1 MFKRYKILIVLILL
15 SVKVA
20 AQTLSLPEAIAT
32 ATNQYGM
39 VKAKQNYTKAAGET
53 LKQTRREYLPNLVLS
68 AQQSYGTIN
77 GQNGPAYGFGGYGV
91 ASSGLP
97 LDHQNWNAAFGAL
110 YLANIN
116 WEFFTFGRYRERI
129 NLAKADVAR
138 NQADYNQELFQHQ
151 VRVAAAYLN
160 LLASQ
165 RLVRSQQKNLDR
177 AQVFLT
183 TSGARV
189 KNGLNPGVDS
199 TLAAAEVSRARIELN
214 RTFDLVKE
222 QNNRLAF
229 LMGSDVREFQLD
241 TSLVAKIPKN
251 ILTLESPSDTVN
263 PIRKFYKSRIDFSDR
278 QVRLWRKN
286 YYPSFSLFGVFQ
298 TRASGFDSA
307 YAQDQTAFSHDYID
321 GISPDRQNY
330 LVGVG
335 VTWNLTNIFRASK
348 QVASQKFISEGLKN
362 EYEVIDVQLRTQADA
377 ADAKI
382 RYAMDNFNEAPKQ
395 VDAAKQAYLQRT
407 TLYKNGLTTLT
418 DVTQAL
424 YVLNRAETDRD
435 VIYTNVWQSLLLK
448 AAATGDFNLFLTE
461 FQ

>member
-1 MFKRYKILIVLILL
+1 MSKLQNLMFLLLLTAVSGSAQIL
-15 SVKVA
+15 
-20 AQTLSLPEAIAT
+20 TMPEAIQTGVA
-32 ATNQYGM
+32 NYGT
-39 VKAKQNYTKAAGET
+39 VKAKENYAKASGET
-53 LKQTRREYLPNLVLS
+53 VKQTRRDYLPNLVLS
-68 AQQSYGTIN
+68 GQQDYGTVN
-77 GQNGPAYGFGGYGV
+77 GQNGPLYGYGGYGV
-91 ASSGLP
+91 ASSGIP

-110 YLANIN
+110 YLANVN

-129 NLAKADVAR
+129 NLAKADLAR
-138 NQADYNQELFQHQ
+138 NQADYQQELFQHQ
-151 VRVAAAYLN
+151 IRVAAAYLN

-177 AQVFLT
+177 AKVFLN

-199 TLAAAEVSRARIELN
+199 TLASAEVSRAKIELN
-214 RTFDLVKE
+214 RVLDLVKE

-229 LMGSDVREFQLD
+229 LMGTDVRDFQLD
-241 TSLVAKIPKN
+241 TSLVTKIPN
-251 ILTLESPSDTVN
+251 NVLALQTSADSVN
-263 PIRKFYKSRIDFSDR
+263 PILKYYKSRLDFSDQ
-278 QVRLWRKN
+278 QVKLYRKN

-298 TRASGFDSA
+298 TRASGFEPE
-307 YAQDQTAFSHDYID
+307 YTQDQTQFSRNYFD

-335 VTWNLTNIFRASK
+335 VTWNLTNILRTSK
-348 QVASQKFISEGLKN
+348 QVSAQKFVSEGLKN
-362 EYEVIDVQLRTQADA
+362 EYDVIDKQLKTQSDA

-382 RYAMDNFNEAPKQ
+382 RYAMDNYNESPRQ
-395 VDAAKQAYLQRT
+395 VAAAKQAYLQRT

-424 YVLNRAETDRD
+424 YILNRAETDND
-435 VIYTNVWQSLLLK
+435 VIFTNVWQSLLLK
-448 AAATGDFNLFLTE
+448 SAATGDFNLFLTE

>member
-1 MFKRYKILIVLILL
+1 MFKLHRILFFLMLL
-15 SVKVA
+15 SIEGS
-20 AQTLSLPEAIAT
+20 AQTLSMPEAIQT
-32 ATNQYGM
+32 AIGNYGT
-39 VKAKQNYTKAAGET
+39 VKAKQNYAKAAGET
-53 LKQTRREYLPNLVLS
+53 VKQTRRDYLPNLVLS
-68 AQQSYGTIN
+68 AQQSYGTVN

-129 NLAKADVAR
+129 NLAKADLAR
-138 NQADYNQELFQHQ
+138 NQADYQQELFQHE

-177 AQVFLT
+177 AQIFLT

-199 TLAAAEVSRARIELN
+199 TLAAAEVSRAKIELN
-214 RTFDLVKE
+214 RSLDLVKE

-229 LMGSDVREFQLD
+229 LMGTDARDFQLD
-241 TSLVAKIPKN
+241 TLLVARIPKN
-251 ILTLESPSDTVN
+251 VLTLETPSDTVN
-263 PIRKFYKSRIDFSDR
+263 PIRKFYKTRIDFSD
-278 QVRLWRKN
+278 QQIKLLRKN

-298 TRASGFDSA
+298 TRASGFDSS
-307 YAQDQTAFSHDYID
+307 YAQDQTAFSHDYVD

-330 LVGVG
+330 LLGIG
-335 VTWNLTNIFRASK
+335 MTWNLTNIFRASK
-348 QVASQKFISEGLKN
+348 QVSSQKFVSEGLKN
-362 EYEVIDVQLRTQADA
+362 EYELIDVQLRTQSDA

-382 RYAMDNFNEAPKQ
+382 RYAMDNYNEAPKQ

-424 YVLNRAETDRD
+424 YILNRAETDRD

-448 AAATGDFNLFLTE
+448 AASTGDFNLFLTE

>member
-1 MFKRYKILIVLILL
+1 MPKTQKLL
-15 SVKVA
+15 YFLFLVA
-20 AQTLSLPEAIAT
+20 TTASAQTLSLPEAIKAGV
-32 ATNQYGM
+32 ANYGT
-39 VKAKQNYTKAAGET
+39 VKAKENYAKASAET
-53 LKQTRREYLPNLVLS
+53 VKQTRLDYVPNLVLS
-68 AQQSYGTIN
+68 GQQSYGTIN

-129 NLAKADVAR
+129 NLAKADLAR
-138 NQADYNQELFQHQ
+138 NQADYQQELFQHEI
-151 VRVAAAYLN
+151 RVAGAYLN

-165 RLVRSQQKNLDR
+165 RLVRSQQRNLSR
-177 AQVFLT
+177 AEIFLT

-199 TLAAAEVSRARIELN
+199 TLASAEVSRAKIELN
-214 RTFDLVKE
+214 RTLDLVKE

-229 LMGSDVREFQLD
+229 LMGVDVRDFSLD
-241 TSLVAKIPKN
+241 TSLVTKVPKN
-251 ILTLESPSDTVN
+251 VLTLETPADTVN
-263 PIRKFYKSRIDFSDR
+263 PIRKFYKSRVDFSDQ
-278 QVRLWRKN
+278 QVKLLRKN

-298 TRASGFDSA
+298 TRGSGFDSS
-307 YAQDQTAFSHDYID
+307 YATDQNAFTQDYVD
-321 GISPDRQNY
+321 GITPDRQNY

-335 VTWNLTNIFRASK
+335 VTWNLTNIWRASK
-348 QVASQKFISEGLKN
+348 QVSSQKFVSEGLKS
-362 EYEVIDVQLRTQADA
+362 EYEVIDQQLKTQSDA

-382 RYAMDNFNEAPKQ
+382 KYAMDNYVQAPKQ
-395 VDAAKQAYLQRT
+395 VAAARQAYLQRT
-407 TLYKNGLTTLT
+407 TLYKNGLTNLT

-424 YVLNRAETDRD
+424 YILNRAETDSD

-448 AAATGDFNLFLTE
+448 AAATGDFNLFITE
-461 FQ
+461 FE

>member
-1 MFKRYKILIVLILL
+1 MTKFHKILFASIFVTL
-15 SVKVA
+15 SVRS
-20 AQTLSLPEAIAT
+20 QTLTMPQAIAT
-32 ATNQYGM
+32 ANSNYGT
-39 VKAKQNYTKAAGET
+39 VKAKENYAKAAAET
-53 LKQTRREYLPNLVLS
+53 VKQTRRDYFPNLVLS

-91 ASSGLP
+91 SSSGLP

-129 NLAKADVAR
+129 NLAKADLAR
-138 NQADYNQELFQHQ
+138 NQADFQQELFQHDI
-151 VRVAAAYLN
+151 RVAAAYLN

-177 AQVFLT
+177 SQIFLT
-183 TSGARV
+183 ISGARV

-214 RTFDLVKE
+214 RSLDLVKE

-229 LMGSDVREFQLD
+229 LMGTEAREFMLD

-251 ILTLESPSDTVN
+251 VLTLETPSDFIN
-263 PIRKFYKSRIDFSDR
+263 PIRKFYKSRVDFSD
-278 QVRLWRKN
+278 QQIKVLRKN
-286 YYPSFSLFGVFQ
+286 YYPSFSLFGIFQ
-298 TRASGFDSA
+298 TRASGFDAS
-307 YAQDQTAFSHDYID
+307 YAQDQTAFSQDYID

-335 VTWNLTNIFRASK
+335 VTWNLTSILRASK

-362 EYEVIDVQLRTQADA
+362 EYEVIDVQLRTQSDA

-382 RYAMDNFNEAPKQ
+382 RYAMDNYNEAPRQ
-395 VDAAKQAYLQRT
+395 VEAARQAYLQRT

-424 YVLNRAETDRD
+424 YILNRAETDRD